1 MISYQITNSDPGTY
15 TQPYTAEVILDYAE
29 DPIFE
34 YACHEGN
41 YGMTYI
47 LSGHRAQERFAREAE
62 TQN

>member
-1 MISYQITNSDPGTY
+1 MCIRDR
-15 TQPYTAEVILDYAE
+15 VILDYAE

-47 LSGHRAQERFAREAE
+47 LSGHRAQERFAREE
-62 TQN
+62 QTQN